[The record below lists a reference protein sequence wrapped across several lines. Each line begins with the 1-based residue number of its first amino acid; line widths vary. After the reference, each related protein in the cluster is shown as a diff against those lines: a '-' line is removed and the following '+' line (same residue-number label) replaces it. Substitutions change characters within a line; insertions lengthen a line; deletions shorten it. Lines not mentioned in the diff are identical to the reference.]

1 MKAALIAAVLAVSV
15 GPAAAAAPAATHA
28 ASPQAAAF
36 DSSRAFE
43 HIRQLVAIGPRPS
56 GSPGL
61 EQTRTYILGQ
71 LRALGLAPEL
81 QPFDASTPLGP
92 VKMANIIV
100 RLPGTRP
107 GRLLLT
113 GHYDTKLFRQFR
125 FVGADDGGSS
135 AAMLLELAR
144 VLKDRKNACAIEL
157 VFFDGEEAT
166 RTEWAGTDNTYGSR
180 HFVEAAK
187 RDGSLSTIGAM
198 VLLDM
203 VADRSLTIRRETYST
218 RWLTD
223 LIWASAKKLGHT
235 DAFLADA
242 FPVEDD
248 HKPFLD
254 AGVPA
259 VDVID
264 LEYDAWHTAGDTL
277 DAVSARSL
285 QVVGDVLLDALPGIE
300 ARIVSRQ

>member
-1 MKAALIAAVLAVSV
+1 VTAALVAAVLAVSV
-15 GPAAAAAPAATHA
+15 WAAAPAATRA
-28 ASPQAAAF
+28 AGPQAAAF

-56 GSPGL
+56 GSAGL

-71 LRALGLAPEL
+71 LRALGLVPEL
-81 QPFDASTPLGP
+81 QPFDA

-100 RLPGTRP
+100 RLPGARP

-180 HFVEAAK
+180 HFVEAAR

-203 VADRSLTIRRETYST
+203 VADRSLTIKRETYST

-264 LEYDAWHTAGDTL
+264 LDYDAWHTANDTL

-300 ARIVSRQ
+300 TRIVNRK